1 MYFANMPIIKY
12 DMGTVSKLC
21 KNILVCAKFNDF
33 FRGPEDE
40 QLFIEYKVKDG
51 ETPEEI
57 AHRVYGTPNLNWI
70 LLLFNNIKNP
80 YFEWPL
86 SQSQMESQLY
96 QVYPGSAIFVDLD
109 PVFISTSGTALTIPL
124 SNFVVG
130 EVVGHELGY
139 WTGIVSKWDSTLR
152 KVEIID
158 IEGSFDS
165 NTSSTYT
172 GKIVTF
178 NREGV
183 EFETT
188 MNRVVF
194 DNTYALH
201 HFEDSDGNVL
211 DPYED
216 FVGRTLS
223 RTSLTDSAL
232 SENFMLKSYIEES
245 SDTNVIVNRVYE
257 DNLNDDKRNIKILKI
272 EYVQRAIDAYLNIFN
287 G

>member
-1 MYFANMPIIKY
+1 MYFANMPVIRY
-12 DMGTVSKLC
+12 DMGTFSKLC

-40 QLFIEYKVKDG
+40 QLFVEYKVKDG

-57 AHRVYGTPNLNWI
+57 ANRVYGSPNLNWI
-70 LLLFNNIKNP
+70 ILLFNNIKNP

-86 SQSQMESQLY
+86 SQSQMEAQLY
-96 QVYPGSAIFVDLD
+96 KAYPGSAIFVDLN
-109 PVFISTSGTALTIPL
+109 PKFTSTSGVPLTVSQ

-139 WTGIVSKWDSTLR
+139 WTGIISNWDSTLR
-152 KVEIID
+152 KLEITD

-165 NTSSTYT
+165 NTTSTYT
-172 GKIVTF
+172 GNIATF
-178 NREGV
+178 NKEGV

-201 HFEDSDGNVL
+201 HFEDSNGNIL
-211 DPYED
+211 DPYEN
-216 FVGRTLS
+216 FAGRTIN
-223 RTSLTDSAL
+223 RTSLTTSPLDDT
-232 SENFMLKSYIEES
+232 FILKSYIEES
-245 SDTNVIVNRVYE
+245 SDTNVIVNREYE
-257 DNLNDDKRNIKILKI
+257 DNLNDTKRDIKILKI
-272 EYVQRAIDAYLNIFN
+272 NYVQRAIDAYLSVFN